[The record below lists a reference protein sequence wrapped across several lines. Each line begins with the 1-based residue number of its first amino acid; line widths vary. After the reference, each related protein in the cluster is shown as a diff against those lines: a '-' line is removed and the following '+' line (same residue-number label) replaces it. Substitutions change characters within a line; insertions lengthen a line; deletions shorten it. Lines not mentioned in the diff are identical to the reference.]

1 MTDTDA
7 DGSPRRRKAA
17 VEPPATTPAPTL
29 RPASMLCAAPRVV
42 LAVLQMWIIWVLLVF
57 LGGAAY
63 AYTIYPDAR
72 FPLQLAAA
80 ALVVQFLGVAYL
92 QPDLVTDIAELY
104 EPRIVWRARTKAKI
118 AALTIDDVPV
128 GPGSKIEEILSLL
141 EANDA
146 RATLF
151 VMCSEFM
158 RASEHVKQ
166 LIKDA
171 VASGRIELANHGAF
185 DEPAAGLSSQD
196 FRTKHDACHELIQ
209 SMAPPPSR
217 KWFRPGSALV
227 NHGIFEWCRSQSYT
241 CVLGSCFPHDNFG
254 CTCLCNAAYLRR
266 RVRPGAIVILH
277 DRWHTPATLRAF
289 FAKRGKT
296 ASIRLT
302 TLSEL
307 FDTVERETPSVAP
320 GD

>member
-17 VEPPATTPAPTL
+17 VEPPATMAETAL
-29 RPASMLCAAPRVV
+29 KPASMLCAAPRVV
-42 LAVLQMWIIWVLLVF
+42 LAVASMWIIWLLLII

-80 ALVVQFLGVAYL
+80 ALIIQLLVLIYL
-92 QPDLVTDIAELY
+92 QPDVITDIAELY
-104 EPRIVWRARTKAKI
+104 EPRIVWRARTKARI

-128 GPGSKIEEILSLL
+128 GSATRIEEILALL
-141 EANDA
+141 EQHDA

-151 VMCSEFM
+151 IMCGEFS

-166 LIKDA
+166 IIREA
-171 VASGRIELANHGAF
+171 VSAGRIELANHGAF
-185 DEPAAGLSSQD
+185 DEPAAGLSGND
-196 FRTKHDACHELIQ
+196 FRAKHDACDALIH

-227 NHGIFEWCRSQSYT
+227 NRSIFEWCRSQHYT

-266 RVRPGAIVILH
+266 RVRPGSIVILH

-307 FDTVERETPSVAP
+307 FDTVERETASVAP
-320 GD
+320 E

>member
-1 MTDTDA
+1 MTDTD
-7 DGSPRRRKAA
+7 DGSPRRRKAVA
-17 VEPPATTPAPTL
+17 EPPTPMTAPTL

-42 LAVLQMWIIWVLLVF
+42 LAVLQMWIVWLLLVI
-57 LGGAAY
+57 LGAAAY

-80 ALVVQFLGVAYL
+80 ALIVQFLGVAYL
-92 QPDLVTDIAELY
+92 QPDVITDIAEVY
-104 EPRIVWRARTKAKI
+104 EPRIVWRAHTKQKI

-128 GPGSKIEEILSLL
+128 GSSTKIEEILALL

-151 VMCSEFM
+151 LMCGEFM
-158 RASEHVKQ
+158 KASAPVKQ
-166 LIKDA
+166 VIKDA

-196 FRTKHDACHELIQ
+196 FRAKHDACDALIK
-209 SMAPPPSR
+209 SMAPPPPR

-227 NHGIFEWCRSQSYT
+227 NRGIFEWCRSQSYT

-289 FAKRGKT
+289 FSKRGKT

-307 FDTVERETPSVAP
+307 FDTVDRETASVAP
-320 GD
+320 E

>member
-1 MTDTDA
+1 MTDADA

-17 VEPPATTPAPTL
+17 VEPPATTTAPTL

-42 LAVLQMWIIWVLLVF
+42 LAVTSMWIIWLL
-57 LGGAAY
+57 LIIIGGAAY
-63 AYTIYPDAR
+63 AYTIYPAAR

-80 ALVVQFLGVAYL
+80 ALIVQFLGVAYL

-104 EPRIVWRARTKAKI
+104 EPRIVWRAHTKQKI

-128 GPGSKIEEILSLL
+128 GSASKIEEILSLL
-141 EANDA
+141 EQNDA

-151 VMCSEFM
+151 IMCGEFA

-166 LIKDA
+166 VIKDA

-196 FRTKHDACHELIQ
+196 FWAKHDACSALIQ
-209 SMAPPPSR
+209 SIAPPPSR

-227 NHGIFEWCRSQSYT
+227 NRGIFEWCRSQSYT

-254 CTCLCNAAYLRR
+254 CTCCCNAAYLRR

-307 FDTVERETPSVAP
+307 FDTVDRENASVAP
-320 GD
+320 E

>member
-1 MTDTDA
+1 MTDND

-17 VEPPATTPAPTL
+17 VEPPATTPEHAL
-29 RPASMLCAAPRVV
+29 KPASLLCAAPRVV
-42 LAVLQMWIIWVLLVF
+42 LAVASMWVIWVLLII

-63 AYTIYPDAR
+63 AYTIYPAAR

-80 ALVVQFLGVAYL
+80 ALIVQFLGVAYL

-104 EPRIVWRARTKAKI
+104 EPRIVWRARTKTKI

-128 GPGSKIEEILSLL
+128 GSQTKIEEILALL
-141 EANDA
+141 EQHDA

-151 VMCSEFM
+151 IMCGEFAK
-158 RASEHVKQ
+158 ASAHVKQ

-171 VASGRIELANHGAF
+171 VSAGRIELANHGAF
-185 DEPAAGLSSQD
+185 DEPAAGLSGQD
-196 FRTKHDACHELIQ
+196 FRAKHDACHELIH

-289 FAKRGKT
+289 FSKRGRTSDIK
-296 ASIRLT
+296 LT
-302 TLSEL
+302 TLSGL
-307 FDTVERETPSVAP
+307 FDAVDRENASIAP
-320 GD
+320 E

>member
-17 VEPPATTPAPTL
+17 VEPPATTTAPTL

-42 LAVLQMWIIWVLLVF
+42 LAVASMWIIWLLLII

-80 ALVVQFLGVAYL
+80 ALIIQLLVLIYL
-92 QPDLVTDIAELY
+92 QPDVITDIAELY
-104 EPRIVWRARTKAKI
+104 ESRIVWRAHTKQKI

-128 GPGSKIEEILSLL
+128 GSSSKIEEILSLL
-141 EANDA
+141 EQHDA

-151 VMCSEFM
+151 IMCGEFM
-158 RASEHVKQ
+158 RASAHVKQ
-166 LIKDA
+166 IIREA
-171 VASGRIELANHGAF
+171 VAAGRIELANHGAF

-196 FRTKHDACHELIQ
+196 FRAKHDACDALIH

-227 NHGIFEWCRSQSYT
+227 NHGIFEWCLHQNYT
-241 CVLGSCFPHDNFG
+241 CVLGSCFPHDNFAP
-254 CTCLCNAAYLRR
+254 TCLCNAAYLRR

-307 FDTVERETPSVAP
+307 FDTVERENASVAP
-320 GD
+320 E

>member
-42 LAVLQMWIIWVLLVF
+42 LAVASMWIIWLLLII

-80 ALVVQFLGVAYL
+80 ALIVQLLVLIYL
-92 QPDLVTDIAELY
+92 QPDVITDIAELY

-128 GPGSKIEEILSLL
+128 GSSTKIEEILTIL
-141 EANDA
+141 EQHDA

-151 VMCSEFM
+151 IMCGEFEK
-158 RASEHVKQ
+158 ASAHVKQ
-166 LIKDA
+166 IIREA
-171 VASGRIELANHGAF
+171 VSAGRIELANHGAF

-196 FRTKHDACHELIQ
+196 FRAKHDACDALIH

-227 NHGIFEWCRSQSYT
+227 NHSIFEWCRSHSYT

-307 FDTVERETPSVAP
+307 FDTVDRENASVAP
-320 GD
+320 E

>member
-7 DGSPRRRKAA
+7 DGSPRRRKAS
-17 VEPPATTPAPTL
+17 VEPPATMAETAL
-29 RPASMLCAAPRVV
+29 KPASMLCAAPRVV
-42 LAVLQMWIIWVLLVF
+42 LAVLAMWIVWLLLII

-63 AYTIYPDAR
+63 AYTKYPDAR

-80 ALVVQFLGVAYL
+80 ALIVQFLVVAYL
-92 QPDLVTDIAELY
+92 QPDLVTDVAELY
-104 EPRIVWRARTKAKI
+104 EPRIVWRAHTKQKI

-128 GPGSKIEEILSLL
+128 GSASKIEEILALL
-141 EANDA
+141 EQHDA

-151 VMCSEFM
+151 IMCGEFV
-158 RASEHVKQ
+158 RASDHVKQ
-166 LIKDA
+166 VIKDA
-171 VASGRIELANHGAF
+171 VQSGRIELANHGAF
-185 DEPAAGLSSQD
+185 DEPAAGLSGND
-196 FRTKHDACHELIQ
+196 FRTKHDACDALIH

-254 CTCLCNAAYLRR
+254 CTCCCNAAYLRR

-289 FAKRGKT
+289 FARRGKT
-296 ASIRLT
+296 TSIRLT

-307 FDTVERETPSVAP
+307 FDTVERDNSSVAP
-320 GD
+320 E

>member
-1 MTDTDA
+1 M
-7 DGSPRRRKAA
+7 P
-17 VEPPATTPAPTL
+17 
-29 RPASMLCAAPRVV
+29 
-42 LAVLQMWIIWVLLVF
+42 F
-57 LGGAAY
+57 LISDNY
-63 AYTIYPDAR
+63 
-72 FPLQLAAA
+72 
-80 ALVVQFLGVAYL
+80 
-92 QPDLVTDIAELY
+92 
-104 EPRIVWRARTKAKI
+104 
-118 AALTIDDVPV
+118 
-128 GPGSKIEEILSLL
+128 
-141 EANDA
+141 
-146 RATLF
+146 
-151 VMCSEFM
+151 
-158 RASEHVKQ
+158 
-166 LIKDA
+166 
-171 VASGRIELANHGAF
+171 F

-307 FDTVERETPSVAP
+307 FDTVERETSSVAP
-320 GD
+320 E

>member
-17 VEPPATTPAPTL
+17 VEPPAPMPEHAL
-29 RPASMLCAAPRVV
+29 KPASMLCAAPRVV
-42 LAVLQMWIIWVLLVF
+42 LAVASMWIIWLLLVI

-80 ALVVQFLGVAYL
+80 ALIIQLLVLIYL
-92 QPDLVTDIAELY
+92 QPDVITDIAELY
-104 EPRIVWRARTKAKI
+104 EPRIVWRARTKARI

-128 GPGSKIEEILSLL
+128 GSASKIEEILSLL

-151 VMCSEFM
+151 VMCGEFTK
-158 RASEHVKQ
+158 ASDHVKQ
-166 LIKDA
+166 VIKDA
-171 VASGRIELANHGAF
+171 VSAGRIELANHGAF

-196 FRTKHDACHELIQ
+196 FRAKHNACDALIH
-209 SMAPPPSR
+209 SIGPPPSR

-227 NHGIFEWCRSQSYT
+227 NHSIFEWCLHQNYT

-289 FAKRGKT
+289 FAKRGRT

-302 TLSEL
+302 TLSGL
-307 FDTVERETPSVAP
+307 FDTVDREDASVAP
-320 GD
+320 E